1 MGRRTIYVSF
11 PNTILVAQRG
21 AEGASGMTGAGTTTT
36 SDYCAT
42 QVDDTT
48 TARDVLRSLVAR
60 EASISRELVLLGN
73 YSQRRWRCSERLEGK
88 RGHRETF
95 FTVVPLVRGGGAD
108 GGSTGAEDRRAML
121 EMYAGDKPAAVDPK
135 ELRLAKFTTCQLSQ
149 EPLRAPVVCDDLG
162 QLYNKLALLE
172 AILAKR
178 IPEALGHL
186 SAKTV
191 FDVELSVLDDAGDS
205 IMYGCPITSIPLN
218 GKVRFVVVRDGNVK
232 RSKGWVVSKKAVE
245 ELKEVVMEVTGGYT
259 EVLPLYPEGEELE
272 KAKTKLRERL
282 AVKERRGKKRRGEGP
297 KGEADMQN
305 LARAKNARAVQG
317 TQTTNTEHSEAY
329 KSIFLSKEEAA
340 GPTNTSK
347 DFMVRGIAKR

>member
-1 MGRRTIYVSF
+1 VSF
-11 PNTILVAQRG
+11 PNTIVVAQRG

-172 AILAKR
+172 AMISKR
-178 IPEALGHL
+178 IPEIAGPPVG
-186 SAKTV
+186 KTV
-191 FDVELSVLDDAGDS
+191 FDVELSELDDASDS
-205 IMYGCPITSIPLN
+205 IKYGCPITSIPLN
-218 GKVRFVVVRDGNVK
+218 GKVRFVVVRDGTSRGPRGGLSARR
-232 RSKGWVVSKKAVE
+232 RSKSSRKWSWK
-245 ELKEVVMEVTGGYT
+245 
-259 EVLPLYPEGEELE
+259 
-272 KAKTKLRERL
+272 
-282 AVKERRGKKRRGEGP
+282 
-297 KGEADMQN
+297 
-305 LARAKNARAVQG
+305 
-317 TQTTNTEHSEAY
+317 
-329 KSIFLSKEEAA
+329 
-340 GPTNTSK
+340 
-347 DFMVRGIAKR
+347 